1 MFSYYHPV
9 HPGTPKQIL
18 SLVLSVY
25 NFTASLL
32 SPNTLMNTSFLDI
45 SNRTKFNQVSNEFT
59 ASIFMAENTRISSL
73 RFGDAP
79 VKLSSD
85 IIVRLY
91 TENMGDN
98 GF

>member
-1 MFSYYHPV
+1 
-9 HPGTPKQIL
+9 
-18 SLVLSVY
+18 
-25 NFTASLL
+25 
-32 SPNTLMNTSFLDI
+32 
-45 SNRTKFNQVSNEFT
+45 
-59 ASIFMAENTRISSL
+59 MAENTRISSL